1 MDKTLFDL
9 VPGSGSLVRVSEFEG
24 TPVLKVDPEALALL
38 AEKAFGEV
46 EFKLRVA
53 HNEQVASILHD
64 PEASANDR
72 FVARSLLRN
81 AAVAAKGILPLC
93 QDTGTATIY
102 GWKGQQVWT
111 GGGDGAALSEGVR
124 RTWLSRNLRYSQ
136 NAPKSMY
143 EEVNTGDN
151 LPAQIEIEA
160 SDGMEYR
167 FLCVAKGGGSANKTQ
182 LFQETK
188 AILTPERLV
197 PFLSEKIK
205 ALGTA
210 ACPPYHIAI
219 VIGGT
224 SAEMALKSAKLASC
238 RYDVQGLRDAEL
250 EATLLEEARRSGI
263 GAQFG
268 GVALAHDIRVIRL
281 PRHGASCP
289 IALAVSC
296 SADRNIE
303 CRIDSEGIWIE
314 RLDSNPERLLPERA
328 AEVQD
333 AVEVDL
339 DRSMDEIRALLSK
352 YPAGTRLSLTGT
364 ITVARDIA
372 HARIFERVSRGEAMP
387 RYMTDHPVMYAG
399 PAKCPAGL
407 PCGSIGPTTAGRMD
421 TYVEFLQS
429 RGASLIMIA
438 KGQRS
443 AAVADSCKRYGGSY
457 LGTMGGTAALFADE
471 NVESIECID
480 YPELGM
486 EAVWKLR
493 VKNLPAF
500 ILL

>member
-1 MDKTLFDL
+1 MEKTLFDL
-9 VPGSGSLVRVSEFEG
+9 VPGSGSLVKVSDFEG
-24 TPVLKVDPEALALL
+24 TPVLKVDSEALALL

-46 EFKLRVA
+46 EFKLRMA

-72 FVARSLLRN
+72 FVACSLLRN

-93 QDTGTATIY
+93 QDTGTAIIY

-111 GGGDGAALSEGVR
+111 GGGDEAALSEGVR
-124 RTWLSRNLRYSQ
+124 RTWLGRNLRYSQ

-188 AILTPERLV
+188 AILSPEKLI
-197 PFLSEKIK
+197 PFLTEKIT
-205 ALGTA
+205 ALGTS
-210 ACPPYHIAI
+210 ACPPYHIAV

-224 SAEMALKSAKLASC
+224 SAEMALKTAKLASC
-238 RYDVQGLRDAEL
+238 RYDVQGLRDAG
-250 EATLLEEARRSGI
+250 LEEALLKAARESGI

-281 PRHGASCP
+281 SRHGASCP

-303 CRIDSEGIWIE
+303 CRIDSEGIWLE
-314 RLDSNPERLLPERA
+314 RLDGNPGRLVPEGA
-328 AEVQD
+328 QAPGN

-339 DRSMDEIRALLSK
+339 DRPMDEIRAQLSE

-364 ITVARDIA
+364 VTVARDIA

-387 RYMTDHPVMYAG
+387 RYMTDHLVMYAG

-429 RGASLIMIA
+429 RGASLVMLA

-443 AAVADSCKRYGGSY
+443 PQVAASCRKYGGFY
-457 LGTMGGTAALFADE
+457 LGTMGGTAALFAEE
-471 NVESIECID
+471 NVVSIECID
-480 YPELGM
+480 FPELGM
-486 EAVWKLR
+486 EAVWKLK

>member
-1 MDKTLFDL
+1 MEKTLFDL

-111 GGGDGAALSEGVR
+111 GGGDGAALSEGIR

-188 AILTPERLV
+188 AILSPEKLI
-197 PFLSEKIK
+197 PFLTEKIR

-314 RLDSNPERLLPERA
+314 RLDSNPGRLIPEGGET
-328 AEVQD
+328 AEN

-339 DRSMDEIRALLSK
+339 DRPMDKIRALLSK

-443 AAVADSCKRYGGSY
+443 AAVADSCKRYGGFY
-457 LGTMGGTAALFADE
+457 LGTMGGTAALFANE